1 MWDAFIEAVTKVN
14 DFVNGVVWGWPMVI
28 MILGV
33 GLLLTVRTK
42 FLQVRKFGESM
53 GSTIVPAVKSIKGK
67 RAGSATKT
75 RFRSLRRFQ
84 PPSRARSERA
94 TS

>member
-67 RAGSATKT
+67 RGRKGDKN
-75 RFRSLRRFQ
+75 
-84 PPSRARSERA
+84 
-94 TS
+94 